1 VLASTQVVTAAGTGT
16 SAILATSAMAGTAT
30 YKAGQRFIQGKNVG
44 LGEAVNSVASVGYAS
59 YNLGNVISLG
69 STYINSKTGAID
81 SWIGS
86 LDSAIDT
93 NNTYHY
99 GDITKNAG
107 YVNPYGTGGRLN
119 QDMAGATANSGMVGC
134 IKAPVDYG
142 NSNFSDI
149 DSKLING
156 SSMKTDEVLDL
167 ASEFLGKGYTEPVSG
182 SGRFVSQDGLR
193 VFRMG
198 DRDILGKHGGGP
210 HVNFEY
216 LEPNPLKPGKM
227 QIIKDIHIYLE
238 D

>member
-1 VLASTQVVTAAGTGT
+1 MIGVMSGAAVTSVSRNALGNAVLGEHNTTEKFVNDALT
-16 SAILATSAMAGTAT
+16 SAAISGTVYIAGYGISAA
-30 YKAGQRFIQGKNVG
+30 YNYWNSIQPK
-44 LGEAVNSVASVGYAS
+44 
-59 YNLGNVISLG
+59 
-69 STYINSKTGAID
+69 ST
-81 SWIGS
+81 
-86 LDSAIDT
+86 
-93 NNTYHY
+93 
-99 GDITKNAG
+99 ITQNAG
-107 YVNPYGTGGRLN
+107 YVNPYGTGGRLG
-119 QDMAGATANSGMVGC
+119 QDMAGATANSMPSGC
-134 IKAPVDYG
+134 DKVAVDYG

-198 DRDILGKHGGGP
+198 DSDILGKHGGGP